1 MVQTILSARIGA
13 ARILSAL
20 QAPIEKLLLGGEY
33 HRSVTTSRHVPF
45 RGFDPHDEVVMARRR
60 LPHWRQIGV
69 AYFITFR
76 LADSVPQTLLRQW
89 RDERT
94 IWLRWH
100 PPPWR
105 ADLQCEYEVRFIGRM
120 QEWLDAGMGACYM
133 RRSDVRA
140 QVELCLLQF
149 DGKRY
154 DIDAFVLMP
163 NHVHALIKP
172 APGYD
177 LSTLL
182 QGIKGVSANRC
193 NKLLGCKST
202 FWMDESYDHIVRD
215 VKELAAFRNYI
226 AGNPTKAGLEPD
238 EYSLQVRSLLVP

>member
-1 MVQTILSARIGA
+1 V
-13 ARILSAL
+13 
-20 QAPIEKLLLGGEY
+20 PIEKLLLDVDD

-45 RGFDPHDEVVMARRR
+45 HGFDPHGEVVIARRR

-76 LADSVPQTLLRQW
+76 LADSVPQPLLRQW

-105 ADLQCEYEVRFIGRM
+105 ADEQREYEERFIGRM
-120 QEWLDAGMGACYM
+120 QEWLDAGMGACHM
-133 RRSDVRA
+133 RRSDVRS
-140 QVELCLLQF
+140 QVELCLLKL

-172 APGYD
+172 ALGYD

-182 QGIKGVSANRC
+182 QGIKGVSAKRC

-226 AGNPTKAGLEPD
+226 AGNPAKAGLEPE
-238 EYSLQVRSLLVP
+238 EYSLQVRSILMP